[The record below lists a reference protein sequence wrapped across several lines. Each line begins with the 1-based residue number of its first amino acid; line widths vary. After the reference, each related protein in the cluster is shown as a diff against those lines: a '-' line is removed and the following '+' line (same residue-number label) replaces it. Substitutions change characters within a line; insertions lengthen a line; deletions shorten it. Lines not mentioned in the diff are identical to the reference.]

1 MTHKPSLLYFV
12 SLLVSLSVSAVLAQ
26 SDVLQEFARLQ
37 QELQRYE
44 ENLENLESEYSP
56 FDPRLL
62 EPLSSIE
69 NLHREMG
76 NFNAVLRVQNRRLQL
91 VRTSQGLEHP
101 DTIPLI
107 ESIIQTEIQLGN
119 WDAVADQLGHLRTIA
134 MENYGIESDE
144 LAAAMVRQADWFQAM
159 LYLGEDRRRARNF
172 MKSREIFDELLG
184 IAEDRY
190 GEDGPE
196 LYPWLYDR
204 AYSLYQQ
211 VALLNAKSGIQNSMI
226 DETIRYDGAQ
236 NLNTARGLAFTP
248 SLGVASP
255 SQATFVDGDEVFGSW
270 YVRRAISYI
279 DDIRDIA
286 EEQGDWETWAIAT
299 LYYGDYSFLRGR
311 NSGRGNYRDAYEKL
325 LELGFE
331 QQRLEAFF
339 NRPMIIPAEKF
350 FTNFAE
356 LEAYQQSTLR
366 GLPLIPE
373 EDWEDAA
380 ADEPWDE
387 PVHAGIFR
395 AWEDGARSAPMPALE
410 DALFAMDLPVNQ
422 VDLSFRVNSNGR
434 VSAVDALVTEPDER
448 RIRSRAVRAVR
459 ELSFRPG
466 LYEGQAKSRRYVQL
480 RYQILPEDD

>member
-1 MTHKPSLLYFV
+1 MTSKPFLLRFLSLLA
-12 SLLVSLSVSAVLAQ
+12 SLLVPTTLAQ
-26 SDVLQEFARLQ
+26 SDVLQESARLQ

-44 ENLENLESEYSP
+44 ADLGDLESEYNP

-69 NLHREMG
+69 SLHRQMG
-76 NFNAVLRVQNRRLQL
+76 NFDAVLKVQNRRLQL

-107 ESIIQTEIQLGN
+107 ESIVQTEIQSGN
-119 WDAVADQLGHLRTIA
+119 WEAVADQLEHLRTIA

-159 LYLGEDRRRARNF
+159 VYLGEDRRRARNF
-172 MKSREIFDELLG
+172 MKSREVFDELLD

-190 GEDGPE
+190 GEDDPR

-211 VALLNAKSGIQNSMI
+211 VALLNARSGIQNAMI
-226 DETIRYDGAQ
+226 DETIRYDGGQ
-236 NLNTARGLAFTP
+236 NLNTARGLDFTR
-248 SLGVASP
+248 SLGPVSP
-255 SQATFVDGDEVFGSW
+255 GLATFVDGDEVFGSW
-270 YVRRAISYI
+270 YIRRAVSYI

-299 LYYGDYSFLRGR
+299 LYHGDYSFLRGR

-325 LELGFE
+325 LELGFDR
-331 QQRLEAFF
+331 QRLEAFF

-350 FTNFAE
+350 FTSFAE
-356 LEAYQQSTLR
+356 LEAYQQSKLD
-366 GLPLIPE
+366 GLSLIPE
-373 EDWEDAA
+373 EDWKEAA
-380 ADEPWDE
+380 ANEPWDG

-395 AWEDGARSAPMPALE
+395 AWENGARSAPMPPLE
-410 DALFAMDLPVNQ
+410 DVLFAMDLPVNQ
-422 VDLSFRVNSNGR
+422 VDLSFRVSSNGR
-434 VSAVDALVTEPDER
+434 VSSVDALATQPDER
-448 RIRSRAVRAVR
+448 RIRSRAVRAAR
-459 ELSFRPG
+459 ELRFRPG
-466 LYEGQAKSRRYVQL
+466 LYEGKAKSRRYVQL
-480 RYQILPEDD
+480 RYQVLPEDD